1 MAVITKIRNY
11 SGLLIAVIGIGLAAF
26 VLGDFLGYGPMRQ
39 QRFDVGRVEGTSIPF
54 QHFEYRVTQQIDNWQ
69 AQTGVTSVGPREAF
83 QFRQQVWNEMVREI
97 LLEEEFGRLGIDVTA
112 EELYDMI
119 HGSDP
124 HPILVQSF
132 TDPATGSYDPQQVV
146 DFLRNFDRLDP
157 NIRNQ
162 WVMLEQYM
170 KQERREGK
178 YHQLIGSAYVIPTQ
192 WAAKDFKSR
201 NTTAD
206 IRFVFKRTTDIPD
219 DQVSVSDRELRRVY
233 DENKHRFK
241 QEASRGL
248 KYVAMTVFPSEED
261 RENTLREIMQLKD
274 EMESVENIQA
284 FINSLSDRR
293 FDPSF
298 REQGTLSPQID
309 PEIFDVPVGTII
321 GPYME
326 DNAYILAKLVDAQ
339 WRPDSMRASHIL
351 IAYQGSMASGPE
363 TILSRDEASQQAD
376 SILNVVRRNPGR
388 FGALAMELSADP
400 TAAMNEGDLEWF
412 RDGDMVA
419 PFNEAVVAANTGS
432 FISVETDFGFHV
444 VHVTGKSP
452 TTKKVQVAKLTRN
465 IEPGNRTFQ
474 EAYSRISGFANDL
487 RNRKN
492 FDEAAEA
499 ADLNVRE
506 AQRLG
511 RMDLTLPG
519 IDSGRQIIQ
528 WAFDDDTR
536 TGNFSRIYEL
546 DNTFVVA
553 QVTEK
558 RDEGIPDLDEI
569 RGQIMALAMQEKKK
583 ELIANQ
589 MRDAMASG
597 SLEDLSSQMGL
608 ELLEAYDVTFTT
620 NNLPEAGPEPRVIG
634 SLAAMEE
641 GQVKGPIKGNNGV
654 FVVELVWR
662 SESVAPEDLTQSKR
676 TLQSTF
682 RNRVPAQAFQA
693 IKDNAR
699 IEDNRAMFF

>member
-54 QHFEYRVTQQIDNWQ
+54 QHFEHRVSQQIDNWQ
-69 AQTGVTSVGPREAF
+69 AQTGVTSVGAREAF

-97 LLEEEFGRLGIDVTA
+97 LLEEEFERLGLNVTA

-119 HGSDP
+119 HGADP

-132 TDPATGSYDPQQVV
+132 TDPATGTYDPQQVIE
-146 DFLRNFDRLDP
+146 FLRNFDRLDP

-170 KQERREGK
+170 KEERREAK
-178 YHQLIGSAYVIPTQ
+178 YHQLIGSSYIIPSAM
-192 WAAKDFKSR
+192 AARDFKNR

-206 IRFVFKRTTDIPD
+206 IRFVFKHHSDIPD
-219 DQVSVSDRELRRVY
+219 SEVSVSDRELRRVY

-248 KYVAMTVFPSEED
+248 KYVSLTVFPSDED
-261 RENTLREIMQLKD
+261 RENTLREITQLKN
-274 EMESVENIQA
+274 ELAETENIQS
-284 FINSLSDRR
+284 FINSVSDQR
-293 FDPSF
+293 FDPSY
-298 REQGTLSPQID
+298 RPQGTLSPQID

-326 DNAYILAKLVDAQ
+326 DNAYVVAKLVDAQ
-339 WRPDSMRASHIL
+339 MRPDSMRASHIL
-351 IAYQGSMASGPE
+351 IAYQGSMASGAE
-363 TILSRDEASQQAD
+363 TTLSRDEASQKAD

-388 FGALAMELSADP
+388 FGALAVEFSADP
-400 TAAMNEGDLEWF
+400 TAAMNDGDLEWF

-419 PFNEAVVAANTGS
+419 PFNEAVVEAATNS
-432 FISVETDFGFHV
+432 FLTVETDFGFHV

-452 TTKKVQVAKLTRN
+452 LTKKVQVAKLTRN

-474 EAYSRISGFANDL
+474 EAYARISGFANEL
-487 RNRKN
+487 RNRKDFN
-492 FDEAAEA
+492 AAAEA

-506 AQRLG
+506 AQRVG
-511 RMDLTLPG
+511 QMDLTLPG
-519 IDSGRQIIQ
+519 VDNGRRIIQ
-528 WAFDDDTR
+528 WAFDEDTR
-536 TGNFSRIYEL
+536 TGNFSRIFEL
-546 DNTFVVA
+546 DDTFVVA
-553 QVTEK
+553 QITNK
-558 RDEGIPDLDEI
+558 RDEGIPSLDEI
-569 RGQIMALAMQEKKK
+569 RGQIMAIAMQEKKM
-583 ELIANQ
+583 ELIAQQ
-589 MRDAMASG
+589 MEEALAGG
-597 SLEDLSSQMGL
+597 SLENLSSQLGL

-620 NNLPEAGPEPRVIG
+620 TSLPEAGPEPRVIG
-634 SLAAMEE
+634 KVAAMQE
-641 GQVKGPIKGNNGV
+641 GEIKGPIKGNNGV
-654 FVVELVWR
+654 FIVEVVWK
-662 SESVAPEDLTQSKR
+662 SESVVPDDLTQVRR
-676 TLQSTF
+676 TMQNAF

-693 IKDNAR
+693 IRANAR
-699 IEDNRAMFF
+699 IEDNRVMFF